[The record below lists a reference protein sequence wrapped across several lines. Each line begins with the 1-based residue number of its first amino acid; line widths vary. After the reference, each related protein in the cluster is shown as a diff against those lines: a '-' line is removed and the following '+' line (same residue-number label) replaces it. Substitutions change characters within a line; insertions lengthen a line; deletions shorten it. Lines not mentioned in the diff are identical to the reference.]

1 MKVKDRLMVYITL
14 GVLGF
19 IGLVLLGEY
28 LVILYAT
35 NQTGEVIGTEPDVIV
50 LVQNALVGLIGIIG
64 GYFGG
69 KPPRKS
75 SNAEEKKRRFQS
87 NSNKRWLDCATS

>member
-1 MKVKDRLMVYITL
+1 MVKIRDRLMLYITL

-28 LVILYAT
+28 AVVMYS
-35 NQTGEVIGTEPDVIV
+35 QSKTGEVVGTEPDVIA

-64 GYFGG
+64 GYFGA
-69 KPPRKS
+69 K
-75 SNAEEKKRRFQS
+75 A
-87 NSNKRWLDCATS
+87 NKGDE

>member
-28 LVILYAT
+28 LVIMYAT
-35 NQTGEVIGTEPDVIV
+35 NQTGEVIGTEPDVII

-69 KPPRKS
+69 KS
-75 SNAEEKKRRFQS
+75 SKEE
-87 NSNKRWLDCATS
+87 

>member
-28 LVILYAT
+28 LVI
-35 NQTGEVIGTEPDVIV
+35 IV
-50 LVQNALVGLIGIIG
+50 CNE
-64 GYFGG
+64 
-69 KPPRKS
+69 
-75 SNAEEKKRRFQS
+75 SNR
-87 NSNKRWLDCATS
+87 

>member
-64 GYFGG
+64 GYFFQGRVG
-69 KPPRKS
+69 RKVLQEKN
-75 SNAEEKKRRFQS
+75 SNAEKK
-87 NSNKRWLDCATS
+87 K

>member
-1 MKVKDRLMVYITL
+1 MKIKDRLMLYITV

-19 IGLVLLGEY
+19 IALVLLGEY
-28 LVILYAT
+28 LVIVYAT
-35 NQTGEVIGTEPDVIV
+35 NQTGEVIGSEPDVIA

-69 KPPRKS
+69 KS
-75 SNAEEKKRRFQS
+75 SKEE
-87 NSNKRWLDCATS
+87 

>member
-1 MKVKDRLMVYITL
+1 MVKIRDRLMLYITL

-28 LVILYAT
+28 AVIMYAQSKT
-35 NQTGEVIGTEPDVIV
+35 TEVVGTEPEVIG

-64 GYFGG
+64 GYFGAKVSKG
-69 KPPRKS
+69 D
-75 SNAEEKKRRFQS
+75 E
-87 NSNKRWLDCATS
+87 

>member
-1 MKVKDRLMVYITL
+1 MKIKDKLMLFITL

-28 LVILYAT
+28 LVILYST
-35 NQTGEVIGTEPDVIV
+35 NQTGEVIGTEPDVIA

-64 GYFGG
+64 GYFGA
-69 KPPRKS
+69 K
-75 SNAEEKKRRFQS
+75 A
-87 NSNKRWLDCATS
+87 NKGDE